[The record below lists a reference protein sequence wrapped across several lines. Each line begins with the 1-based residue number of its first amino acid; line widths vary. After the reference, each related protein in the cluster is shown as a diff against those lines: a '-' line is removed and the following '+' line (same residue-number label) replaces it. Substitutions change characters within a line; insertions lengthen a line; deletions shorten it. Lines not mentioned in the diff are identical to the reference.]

1 MKLNCHLVLATII
14 SSLTAKST
22 IGHDNGAN
30 DNSHETDFTHD
41 IARHH
46 NGSADSTSLSN
57 SRHRGVMTKEDRGG
71 QENTELFNNAE
82 ATKPELSPNRNAS
95 RKLSQFL
102 EHEINVGT
110 SMSGTKTFILPFS
123 NMLVFPEPINR
134 EEVRGTF
141 TVTVTGCTL
150 TVVHEYFY
158 GPGWSTDLKLLGVE
172 VKDPADWTKFLVGHN
187 NQAMPAE
194 RQLPE
199 ADMNV
204 LPYPVNRQPG
214 FSDTFEVNVDS
225 TTLTVTRNDESSWG
239 GWGQSLELLISPSSA
254 KEPGPRTICESSS
267 IPSSVPSS
275 APVVSSSSFPT
286 SASDIP
292 SSMPSLA
299 PEASSS
305 SPTVVSSMAPSS
317 PRTLPCVEESAA
329 NYYIRTNAN
338 AQVKTSKCRALARKK
353 KGKIQKACNETA
365 SGSGYFSAK
374 QTCPVTCGTC
384 PRGSCGEIDTARF
397 YDTKL
402 KKRKTC
408 SWLLGRNSN
417 RLKRIC
423 DQTLASGGRLVA
435 NEVCQSTCGSCP
447 LE

>member
-22 IGHDNGAN
+22 IGHDNSAN
-30 DNSHETDFTHD
+30 DNSHETNFTHD

-57 SRHRGVMTKEDRGG
+57 SHHRGVMTKEDRGG

-82 ATKPELSPNRNAS
+82 ATKPELSPNRNAP

-134 EEVRGTF
+134 KEVRGGTF
-141 TVTVTGCTL
+141 IVTVTGCTL

-172 VKDPADWTKFLVGHN
+172 VKDPADWTKFLVGSN
-187 NQAMPAE
+187 SRAMPAE

-204 LPYPVNRQPG
+204 LPYPVNEQPG
-214 FSDTFEVNVDS
+214 FTDTFEVNVDS
-225 TTLTVTRNDESSWG
+225 TTLTVTRNDEWSWG

-254 KEPGPRTICESSS
+254 KEPGPRTICESSP
-267 IPSSVPSS
+267 IPSSMPSS
-275 APVVSSSSFPT
+275 APVVSSSS
-286 SASDIP
+286 
-292 SSMPSLA
+292 
-299 PEASSS
+299 
-305 SPTVVSSMAPSS
+305 PTVVSSMDPSS

-338 AQVKTSKCRALARKK
+338 GQVKTSKCRALARKK

-408 SWLLGRNSN
+408 SWLLGRSSN

-423 DQTLASGGRLVA
+423 DQTLARGGLLVA